1 MKSYTFNVKNPD
13 RTIVIEA
20 PNLNVALYELEKQL
34 SPK

>member
-20 PNLNVALYELEKQL
+20 PNFSVAVYELEKQL
-34 SPK
+34 NPK